1 MCSNLNLDIL
11 KTEPMRFQGTSK
23 STLDVVISNRTELL
37 SKPQLMNSSSDHKM
51 IMVMKTGK
59 PVVETPVLIVMRSY
73 KNYTKTKMLDELKV
87 VEINKLLWSYD
98 TELVAT
104 QLVHLINQA
113 LDQVAPTKKIQVRK
127 NYAPYIGTETKM
139 IMKDRDS
146 AKLKFWSTQSPD
158 DKIMYNKLRN
168 KALKMQRDEKRK
180 WIEDM
185 LGEDGEDAKKIWRTV
200 KVVSG
205 DSKRKTINKIIV
217 DGMVVTK
224 TEEIANELNLAF
236 INKVTK
242 LKKEMPQ
249 PTTNLMDNLKMI
261 NTPLDNLLDPLEIE
275 EHTLNDLIRTMKKST
290 SSGSDTI
297 NAVVLND
304 IYPTI
309 KRTLL
314 HLINL
319 SICSG
324 VFPSVFKK
332 SKITPIL
339 KMGKDP
345 LQPGSYRPVS
355 NTCSIGK
362 LIERCAFNQIME
374 HIIKGTGSHKHEPP
388 WWHSTPFH
396 NHLYCPDIG

>member
-1 MCSNLNLDIL
+1 
-11 KTEPMRFQGTSK
+11 
-23 STLDVVISNRTELL
+23 
-37 SKPQLMNSSSDHKM
+37 MNSSSDHKM

-261 NTPLDNLLDPLEIE
+261 NTPLDNLLDPLE
-275 EHTLNDLIRTMKKST
+275 N
-290 SSGSDTI
+290 
-297 NAVVLND
+297 
-304 IYPTI
+304 
-309 KRTLL
+309 
-314 HLINL
+314 
-319 SICSG
+319 
-324 VFPSVFKK
+324 
-332 SKITPIL
+332 
-339 KMGKDP
+339 
-345 LQPGSYRPVS
+345 
-355 NTCSIGK
+355 
-362 LIERCAFNQIME
+362 
-374 HIIKGTGSHKHEPP
+374 
-388 WWHSTPFH
+388 
-396 NHLYCPDIG
+396 